1 MKRNHYILI
10 SSIALLAVAA
20 YLFLPT
26 YQQGAKVAKPST
38 AATAES
44 QSAFDFANYL
54 KKVNTDFTTDTQ
66 SLIGVWQQQS
76 NFDALTS
83 FYHQKGESVAEA
95 YYTLEGAKE
104 VSAFRRAGSLFQAT
118 AAISNTAEM
127 SGFLID
133 KSVYA
138 YQKALELDTASVD
151 IKMQLASAYIEQG
164 SGPMQGITMLLDIV
178 AKDPANADAQ
188 LLLGK
193 FAMMSNQFEKAVQRL
208 EKVLSLRPQSNDALF
223 LLAVAYQN
231 TGNKTKALEL
241 LEKCKNNEK
250 SVELKQEIEKY
261 IRQVKET

>member
-1 MKRNHYILI
+1 MKRNHYLLI
-10 SSIALLAVAA
+10 SFIVLSATAA

-26 YQQGAKVAKPST
+26 YQQGAKAAKPEA
-38 AATAES
+38 AATEPHID
-44 QSAFDFANYL
+44 FDFSGYL
-54 KKVNTDFTTDTQ
+54 KKVNTSFTTDTQ
-66 SLIGVWQQQS
+66 SLLAVWQQQS
-76 NFDALTS
+76 NFDALTT

-95 YYTLEGAKE
+95 YYTLESAKE
-104 VSAFRRAGSLFQAT
+104 ATAYTRAGSLFQAT
-118 AAISNTAEM
+118 AAISNSPEM
-127 SGFLID
+127 SAYLID
-133 KSVYA
+133 KAVYA
-138 YQKALELDTASVD
+138 YQKAFELDTTNVD

-193 FAMMSNQFEKAVQRL
+193 FAMMSNQFEKAVERL

-231 TGNKTKALEL
+231 MGNKNKAIEL

-250 SVELKQEIEKY
+250 STELKQEIEKY

>member
-1 MKRNHYILI
+1 VKRNYYIII
-10 SSIALLAVAA
+10 SFIALLATAS

-26 YQQGAKVAKPST
+26 YKSGSKEKKPVAVE
-38 AATAES
+38 ATTQAGFNIE
-44 QSAFDFANYL
+44 DYL
-54 KKVNTDFTTDTQ
+54 KKVNTTFTTDTQ
-66 SLIGVWQQQS
+66 SLLGVWQQQS
-76 NFDALTS
+76 NFDALTT
-83 FYHQKGESVAEA
+83 FYHAKGESVAEA
-95 YYTLEGAKE
+95 YYTLKGAKE
-104 VSAFRRAGSLFQAT
+104 VSAYKRAGSLFQAT
-118 AAISNTAEM
+118 AAISNTPEM
-127 SGFLID
+127 SGYLID
-133 KSVYA
+133 KAVEA
-138 YQKALELDTASVD
+138 YQQAFDLDTTNVE

-164 SGPMQGITMLLDIV
+164 SGPMRGITMLLDIV

-231 TGNKTKALEL
+231 MGNKTKALEL

-250 SVELKQEIEKY
+250 SIELKQEIEKY